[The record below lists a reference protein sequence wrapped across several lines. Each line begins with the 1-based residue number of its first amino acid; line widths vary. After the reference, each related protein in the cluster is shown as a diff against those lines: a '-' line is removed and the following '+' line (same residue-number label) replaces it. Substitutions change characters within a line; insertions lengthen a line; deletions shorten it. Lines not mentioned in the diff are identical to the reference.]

1 MPTPQTHTDKE
12 TYVAAKKQ
20 TTKTEVGQA
29 LAKSRRAF
37 IGVGIFSAFINLLML
52 TGPIYMLQVYDRVL
66 ISKSMSTLI
75 VLSLVMAGLYAFMGF
90 LEWIRSRIL
99 VRIGNELE
107 QDLSARTFGV
117 WMTQGL
123 YGKLG
128 QRNRPLDDLTTI
140 KTFLSGAAPG
150 ALFDIPW
157 APLFIAVIWYLH
169 WTLGLAALI
178 GAIIITIVAVLNE
191 VRTRGMLTESRQHL
205 MQSRTVAEQA
215 HRQSD
220 AVTAMGMNSN
230 MLSRWGASHETGADL
245 HTRGSDRAGG
255 YSAITKSFRM
265 FVQSSILGLGC
276 ALAVIQIITPG
287 MMIAGSIIMGRALA
301 PIQMAIGQWRGFV
314 AARDAYDRLNTFYEM
329 IPAAKDT
336 LQLPEPK
343 GHLRVEKLVGVPPG
357 GKAAVLNN
365 VNFEVPPGYALAVVG
380 PSASGKSTLARMLV
394 GIWPAARGD
403 VRLDGATFDQWDRD
417 VLGPH
422 IGYLPQDVEL
432 FDGTI
437 KENISRFTPNA
448 SDEAV
453 VSAAQQ
459 AGVHAMIT
467 GFENGYNT
475 PIGGSGS
482 VLSGGQVQRIALA
495 RALYGDPKLIVL
507 DEPNANLDREGDAA
521 LGRAIMQ
528 AKKRG
533 ASVVVMTHRESA
545 IEAVDLLL
553 VLAAG
558 QQVDFGAKQ
567 QVMKNLNDK
576 RKAAAEQMQQAKAK
590 AEAAKQADA
599 QKRSAASRQAASSEE
614 ATALPNPLAKKR
626 KKPTADKQPP
636 VSFSLSGSGSGNT
649 VSARRPKPNKAAAPK
664 SSAKSPAKSK
674 PSSSKDAK
682 S

>member
-1 MPTPQTHTDKE
+1 M
-12 TYVAAKKQ
+12 AAKEKI
-20 TTKTEVGQA
+20 TKTEVGQA

-75 VLSLVMAGLYAFMGF
+75 VLSLVMAGLYMFMGF

-123 YGKLG
+123 YGEIG
-128 QRNRPLDDLTTI
+128 QRNRPLDDLGTV

-191 VRTRGMLTESRQHL
+191 VRTRGMLTESRRHL
-205 MQSRTVAEQA
+205 MQSRNVAEQA

-220 AVTAMGMNSN
+220 AVTAMGMNRN
-230 MLSRWGASHETGADL
+230 MLSRWGASHEKGADL

-276 ALAVIQIITPG
+276 ALAVVQIITPG

-314 AARDAYDRLNTFYEM
+314 AARGAYDRLNQFYKM
-329 IPAAKDT
+329 IPEAKDT

-365 VNFEVPPGYALAVVG
+365 INFEVPPGFALAVVG

-403 VRLDGATFDQWDRD
+403 VRLDGATYDQWNRD
-417 VLGPH
+417 ILGPH

-437 KENISRFTPNA
+437 KENISRFSQEVT
-448 SDEAV
+448 DEAV
-453 VSAAQQ
+453 VAAAQQ
-459 AGVHAMIT
+459 AGVHEMIT
-467 GFENGYNT
+467 GFDNGYNT
-475 PIGGSGS
+475 PIGGGGT

-533 ASVVVMTHRESA
+533 ASVVVMTHRDSA

-558 QQVDFGAKQ
+558 NQVEFGGKE
-567 QVMKNLNDK
+567 QVMRSLAEK
-576 RKAAAEQMQQAKAK
+576 RKAHAAQVQKARGGNN
-590 AEAAKQADA
+590 AAG
-599 QKRSAASRQAASSEE
+599 AASQDASVSI
-614 ATALPNPLAKKR
+614 PNPLAGKSKPAGKKG
-626 KKPTADKQPP
+626 ASASQPAT
-636 VSFSLSGSGSGNT
+636 SFSLSGPGAQPSASRVKKSAPNPAGSG
-649 VSARRPKPNKAAAPK
+649 PKKGKGKK
-664 SSAKSPAKSK
+664 S
-674 PSSSKDAK
+674 
-682 S
+682 

>member
-1 MPTPQTHTDKE
+1 M
-12 TYVAAKKQ
+12 AAKQ
-20 TTKTEVGQA
+20 QITKTEVGEA
-29 LAKSRRAF
+29 LAKSRKAF

-75 VLSLVMAGLYAFMGF
+75 VLSLVMAGLYMFMGF

-107 QDLSARTFGV
+107 EDLSARTFGV

-123 YGKLG
+123 YGELG
-128 QRNRPLDDLTTI
+128 QRNRPLDDLTTV

-178 GAIIITIVAVLNE
+178 GAIIITIVAVMNE

-205 MQSRTVAEQA
+205 MVSRNVAEQA

-220 AVTAMGMNSN
+220 AVTAMGMNRN
-230 MLSRWGASHETGADL
+230 MLARWGASHEQGAEL

-276 ALAVIQIITPG
+276 ALAVVQIITPG

-301 PIQMAIGQWRGFV
+301 PIQQAIGQWRGFV
-314 AARDAYDRLNTFYEM
+314 AARGAYDRLNKFYEM
-329 IPAAKDT
+329 IPAEKDT

-357 GKAAVLNN
+357 GKTAVLNN
-365 VNFEVPPGYALAVVG
+365 INFEVPPGYALAVVG

-403 VRLDGATFDQWDRD
+403 VRLDGATYDQWNRD
-417 VLGPH
+417 ILGPH

-437 KENISRFTPNA
+437 KENIARFNPEA

-453 VSAAQQ
+453 VAAAQQ
-459 AGVHAMIT
+459 AGVHEMIT

-475 PIGGSGS
+475 PIGAGGT

-521 LGRAIMQ
+521 LGKAIVQ

-533 ASVVVMTHRESA
+533 ASVVVMTHRDSA

-553 VLAAG
+553 VLASG
-558 QQVDFGAKQ
+558 NQVEFGGKE
-567 QVMKNLNDK
+567 QVMKSLAEK
-576 RKAAAEQMQQAKAK
+576 RQAHAAQIQKARKGNAAAGN
-590 AEAAKQADA
+590 
-599 QKRSAASRQAASSEE
+599 SSPGEPPVNI
-614 ATALPNPLAKKR
+614 PNPLNTKAEPAAAAP
-626 KKPTADKQPP
+626 KPAGRPAT
-636 VSFSLSGSGSGNT
+636 SFSLSGHGAQPSLTTAPRPKKPAAKPASKPAGSG
-649 VSARRPKPNKAAAPK
+649 KGKK
-664 SSAKSPAKSK
+664 S
-674 PSSSKDAK
+674 
-682 S
+682 

>member
-1 MPTPQTHTDKE
+1 MRCRAVRESLYKKRDI
-12 TYVAAKKQ
+12 VAKPKNIS
-20 TTKTEVGQA
+20 KTEVGQA

-66 ISKSMSTLI
+66 ISKSMSTLL

-107 QDLSARTFGV
+107 KDLSARTFGI

-123 YGKLG
+123 YGKIG
-128 QRNRPLDDLTTI
+128 SRNRPLDDLSTI

-169 WTLGLAALI
+169 WSLGLAALL
-178 GAIIITIVAVLNE
+178 GAVVITIVAVLNE

-205 MQSRTVAEQA
+205 MQSRSVAEQA
-215 HRQSD
+215 HGQSD
-220 AVTAMGMNSN
+220 AVMALGMNRH
-230 MLSRWGASHETGADL
+230 MLTRWGSSHAQGADL

-255 YSAITKSFRM
+255 YTAVTKAFRM
-265 FVQSSILGLGC
+265 FTQSSILGLGC

-314 AARDAYDRLNTFYEM
+314 AARDAYNRLNQFYEM
-329 IPAAKDT
+329 IPAAQET
-336 LQLPEPK
+336 LKLPEPK
-343 GHLRVEKLVGVPPG
+343 GHLRVERLVGVPPG
-357 GKAAVLNN
+357 GTEAVLSNI
-365 VNFEVPPGYALAVVG
+365 NFEVPPGHALAVVG

-403 VRLDGATFDQWDRD
+403 VRLDGATYDQWDRD
-417 VLGPH
+417 ALGPH
-422 IGYLPQDVEL
+422 IGYLPQDVGL

-437 KENISRFTPNA
+437 KENISRFNPDAT
-448 SDEAV
+448 DEDV
-453 VSAAQQ
+453 VAAAQQ
-459 AGVHAMIT
+459 AGVHAMVT

-475 PIGGSGS
+475 KIGQGGI

-495 RALYGDPKLIVL
+495 RALFGNPKLVVL
-507 DEPNANLDREGDAA
+507 DEPNANLDREGDIA
-521 LGRAIMQ
+521 LGRAIVQ

-533 ASVVVMTHRESA
+533 ASVIVMTHRESA
-545 IEAVDLLL
+545 LEAVDLLL
-553 VLAAG
+553 ILTGG
-558 QQVDFGAKQ
+558 QQVDFGPKQHVMKRLAEKQ
-567 QVMKNLNDK
+567 QARQTQK
-576 RKAAAEQMQQAKAK
+576 RPAGNAKTAPQAPSQAPVAIPNPLTSKKTPGPEKAQAGRESASFSLAGPGSRATRGGIKAAKAK
-590 AEAAKQADA
+590 PASKSAGGAALK
-599 QKRSAASRQAASSEE
+599 ASG
-614 ATALPNPLAKKR
+614 KKTPG
-626 KKPTADKQPP
+626 KKPVK
-636 VSFSLSGSGSGNT
+636 GE
-649 VSARRPKPNKAAAPK
+649 K
-664 SSAKSPAKSK
+664 S
-674 PSSSKDAK
+674 
-682 S
+682 